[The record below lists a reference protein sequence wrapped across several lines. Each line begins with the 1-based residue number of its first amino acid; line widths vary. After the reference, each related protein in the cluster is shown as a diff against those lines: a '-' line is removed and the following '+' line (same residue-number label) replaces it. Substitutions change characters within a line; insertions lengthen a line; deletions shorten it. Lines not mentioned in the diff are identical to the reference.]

1 MRRAGSI
8 VVSMDNEWVIAAVAA
23 LAGAAGIV
31 AWRAAVALRID
42 TMAVAAMTM
51 AYRHARRLLVL
62 TVGLTVVALGV
73 VMVVTP
79 GPAILVIPLGL
90 AILATEFFWA
100 KRLLVRFRRKMRD
113 VAAMGKEALGGGK
126 QL

>member
-1 MRRAGSI
+1 M
-8 VVSMDNEWVIAAVAA
+8 VIIYLAVAA
-23 LAGAAGIV
+23 LAGAAGVV
-31 AWRAAVALRID
+31 AWRAAVALRVD
-42 TMAVAAMTM
+42 TMAVATLTM

-79 GPAILVIPLGL
+79 GPAIIVIPLGL
-90 AILATEFFWA
+90 AILGTEFFWA

-113 VAAMGKEALGGGK
+113 VAEKGKEVWSGGK
-126 QL
+126 SG

>member
-1 MRRAGSI
+1 M
-8 VVSMDNEWVIAAVAA
+8 VTMDNEWVIAAVAA

-42 TMAVAAMTM
+42 TMAVAAMIL

-79 GPAILVIPLGL
+79 GPAIVVIPLGL

-100 KRLLVRFRRKMRD
+100 KRLLVRFRRKMRE

-126 QL
+126 